1 MIGCRE
7 AFISSLII
15 SMQLRS
21 LVPYGDNMIDFFK
34 YYVHDSCTFLKY
46 RIEVYERY
54 FTFEWMQET
63 MTSMVVP
70 QYEAYG

>member
-21 LVPYGDNMIDFFK
+21 LVPCGDNMIDFFK
-34 YYVHDSCTFLKY
+34 CYVHDFCTFLKY
-46 RIEVYERY
+46 RIVVYERY
-54 FTFEWMQET
+54 CH
-63 MTSMVVP
+63 
-70 QYEAYG
+70 